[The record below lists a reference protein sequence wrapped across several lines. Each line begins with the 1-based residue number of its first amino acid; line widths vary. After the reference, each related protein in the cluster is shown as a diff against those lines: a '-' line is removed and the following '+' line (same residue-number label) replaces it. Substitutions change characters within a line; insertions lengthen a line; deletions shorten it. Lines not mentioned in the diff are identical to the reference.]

1 MTTLATRSRKETLRI
16 VMTGSFDGE
25 HDLHEALGAS
35 GSGLEVVAWT
45 AEVRDAVPYLGSGDV
60 HAVLLGAGR
69 DGDPVAAMLETDVA
83 VIRLHTQAPIVL
95 LVSEARPD
103 LVETAFTAGV
113 DDVLVLPQLAETISF
128 AIRKAHETGGRAGA
142 HGSHDPDV
150 PRGRVVT
157 VFSPKGGTGK
167 TVLST
172 NLAAL
177 LAHKSGKR
185 VLLIDLD
192 LQFGDAAIM
201 LGLDPERTMYELV
214 QAPGG
219 LDAGKLA
226 GYTTRHRS
234 GLDVLAAPMRP
245 EEAELVTESKVLQL
259 LEVARDAYDLV
270 VVDTSPFFYGPML
283 AVLRPTDQLLMLCG
297 LDVPTLKNV
306 KLSLRTL
313 EMLGFPASR
322 TSLVLN
328 RVTPKVGLTKED
340 VEGVLGLDVRF
351 EIPNDPV
358 VAPAVNS
365 GAVAALV
372 ESDSEF
378 AQAVALIAHSLDPA
392 GVTAGV
398 RAAAAP
404 KRRWL
409 APRRVLEGRA
419 S

>member
-1 MTTLATRSRKETLRI
+1 MTTFA
-16 VMTGSFDGE
+16 TGSREETRRVVVTGTFDGE
-25 HDLHEALGAS
+25 SDLHEALDAS
-35 GSGLEVVAWT
+35 DSGLEVVAWT
-45 AEVRDAVPYLGSGDV
+45 AEVRDAVPYLAAGNVD
-60 HAVLLGAGR
+60 AVLLAAPR
-69 DGDPVAAMLETDVA
+69 DGDRMAAMLETDVA

-95 LVSEARPD
+95 LVPEPHSG

-113 DDVLVLPQLAETISF
+113 DDVLVLPQLPETISF
-128 AIRKAHETGGRAGA
+128 AIRKAHETGGRSGA
-142 HGSHDPDV
+142 HGTGDSNE

-177 LAHKSGKR
+177 LAHTSHEK

-201 LGLDPERTMYELV
+201 LGLDPERTMHELV

-219 LDAGKLA
+219 LDVGKLA

-245 EEAELVTESKVLQL
+245 EDAELVTESKVLRL
-259 LEVARDAYDLV
+259 LEVAREAYDIV

-283 AVLRPTDQLLMLCG
+283 AVLHETDQVLMLCG

-313 EMLGFPASR
+313 EMLGFPAANTR
-322 TSLVLN
+322 IVLN
-328 RVTPKVGLTKED
+328 RVTPNVGLTKSD
-340 VEGVLGLDVRF
+340 VEGVLGLEVSF

-358 VAPAVNS
+358 VAPAVNT
-365 GAVAALV
+365 GAVAAIAHD
-372 ESDSEF
+372 ESEF
-378 AQAVALIAHSLDPA
+378 ARAVKLVADTFQPAAIASN
-392 GVTAGV
+392 V
-398 RAAAAP
+398 RVAETP
-404 KRRWL
+404 KRRWF

>member
-1 MTTLATRSRKETLRI
+1 MTNVANGSGKQTLR
-16 VMTGSFDGE
+16 VVVTGSFEGSE
-25 HDLHEALGAS
+25 LPQALGAS
-35 GSGLEVVAWT
+35 SSGLDVVAWAT
-45 AEVRDAVPYLGSGDV
+45 EVRDAVPHLGAGKID
-60 HAVLLGAGR
+60 AVLLVAR
-69 DGDPVAAMLETDVA
+69 EHTHVAALEPDVA
-83 VIRLHTQAPIVL
+83 VLRLHTQAPVVL
-95 LVSEARPD
+95 LAPNASSELLEA
-103 LVETAFTAGV
+103 AISAGV
-113 DDVLVLPQLAETISF
+113 DDVLVLPQTPETIAF
-128 AIRKAHETGGRAGA
+128 AIRKAHETRGRAATNGNHA
-142 HGSHDPDV
+142 ASE
-150 PRGRVVT
+150 PRGRVIT

-172 NLAAL
+172 NLAAF
-177 LAHKSGKR
+177 LANRTDRR

-201 LGLDPERTMYELV
+201 LGLDPQRTMHELV
-214 QAPGG
+214 QAPGT

-226 GYTTRHRS
+226 GFTTRHRS

-245 EEAELVTESKVLQL
+245 EDAELVTESKVLQL
-259 LEVARDAYDLV
+259 LEVARSAYDLV

-313 EMLGFPASR
+313 EMLGFPSSR

-328 RVTPKVGLTKED
+328 RVTPKVGLTKAD
-340 VEGVLGLDVRF
+340 VEGVLGLPVGF
-351 EIPNDPV
+351 EIPNDAV

-372 ESDSEF
+372 EADSEF
-378 AQAVALIAHSLDPA
+378 ARAVALVANALEPIEAP
-392 GVTAGV
+392 VTAAPSV
-398 RAAAAP
+398 QAP

-409 APRRVLEGRA
+409 QPRRVLEGRA
-419 S
+419 